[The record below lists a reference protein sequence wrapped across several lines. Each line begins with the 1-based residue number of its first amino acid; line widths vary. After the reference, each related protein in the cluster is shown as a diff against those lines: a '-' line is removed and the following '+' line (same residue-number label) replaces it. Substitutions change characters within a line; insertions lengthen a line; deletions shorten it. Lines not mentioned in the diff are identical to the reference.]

1 VPQVPPTTLAQL
13 ARATEILKFAP
24 LVSLAEVL
32 LQMGLLSRWELD
44 ELQRED
50 PQLLRSKSFALVE
63 RRLMTAEALCHA
75 LARTAGIVEV
85 NAAHFEITPNVLE
98 LLPLAVQRKHNML
111 LLGELNDLLVVAS
124 CHPTSEDMHRH
135 LFMLTSRRVMLV
147 WADCQAI
154 NARLDLMD
162 APALLPLLPL
172 SGDADVKFALPEK
185 AASKSADGG
194 DAALQGDMAYF
205 VAAAVKELSS
215 GRVREEAVEVNESS
229 SMVRMVKR
237 LIMDAKERQAS
248 DIHIETN
255 SGEEVTR
262 IRLRRDGD
270 MELYQV
276 IPAQLRAAMISRI
289 KVMARLDISEHR
301 RPQDGKINFNEFGGG
316 PLELRVAIMPT
327 HDGMEDVV
335 MRLLASSHPV
345 PLTELGLQARDA
357 EAIARM
363 SMRSFG
369 LILAAGPTGSG
380 KTTTL
385 HSMLAEMNT
394 EDCKIWT
401 AEDPIEITQF
411 GLRQVQVNPKIGLT
425 FATAMQG
432 FLRADPDIIM
442 VGEIRDP
449 ETAKVVIEGALTGHL
464 VLSTLHTNSAAE
476 SVVRLLD
483 LGMEAMNFA
492 DSLVGVVAQ
501 RLVRCLCSHCA
512 QERALPPA
520 EFAKAVKEY
529 VQGSP
534 LSEAEGAERLLA
546 AAGVESP
553 DELHEKIAKG
563 CVHCAG
569 KGYKGRMGIYE
580 ILENDPEI
588 RRLIQRNARP
598 TEIYEEAIRAGMHS
612 LRHDALEKWLQGLID
627 LPQARQAYL

>member
-1 VPQVPPTTLAQL
+1 MPQALPTTLAQL

-24 LVSLAEVL
+24 LVSLAGAL
-32 LQMGLLSRWELD
+32 LHMGLLSRWELD

-50 PQLLRSKSFALVE
+50 PQLLRSKSFGLVE
-63 RRLMTAEALCHA
+63 RRLLTAEALSHA

-85 NAAHFEITPNVLE
+85 NAAQFEIAPNGLE

-111 LLGELNDLLVVAS
+111 LLGELNELLVVAS
-124 CHPTSEDMHRH
+124 SHPTSEDMHRR

-162 APALLPLLPL
+162 APALLLPL
-172 SGDADVKFALPEK
+172 PGDADVKFALPEK
-185 AASKSADGG
+185 AASKPAAGG
-194 DAALQGDMAYF
+194 DAALQGEMAYW

-215 GRVREEAVEVNESS
+215 GRVREEAVQVNESS

-237 LIMDAKERQAS
+237 LIIDAKARQAS

-255 SGEEVTR
+255 LGEEVTR

-301 RPQDGKINFNEFGGG
+301 RPQDGKINFSDFGGD

-345 PLTELGLQARDA
+345 PLAELGLQTRDA

-425 FATAMQG
+425 FASAMQG

-449 ETAKVVIEGALTGHL
+449 ETARVVVEGALTGHL
-464 VLSTLHTNSAAE
+464 VLSALHTSSAAE

-501 RLVRCLCSHCA
+501 RLVRRLCSHCA
-512 QERALPPA
+512 QERVLPSS
-520 EFAKAVKEY
+520 EFVKAVNEY
-529 VQGSP
+529 IQGSP
-534 LSEAEGAERLLA
+534 LSEAEGAIRLLA
-546 AAGVESP
+546 AAGARTPKEVR
-553 DELHEKIAKG
+553 EKTAKG
-563 CVHCAG
+563 CVHCGG
-569 KGYKGRMGIYE
+569 KGYKGQTGIYE

-588 RRLIQRNARP
+588 RRLIQRNAQP
-598 TEIYEEAIRAGMHS
+598 ADIYEEAIRAGMRS